1 MIQTLKKYRFW
12 IFLTLAALILFVDL
26 MLGVEARPL
35 IDGLGFIF
43 FMLACMSVPDSF
55 GKKAKQPVYGYEK

>member
-12 IFLTLAALILFVDL
+12 IFMTLAALLLSVDWL
-26 MLGVEARPL
+26 LGIKARPL

-43 FMLACMSVPDSF
+43 FMLGCMSVPDNF
-55 GKKAKQPVYGYEK
+55 GKKEKQP

>member
-12 IFLTLAALILFVDL
+12 IFMMLAASLLSIDL
-26 MLGVEARPL
+26 LLGIKARPL

-43 FMLACMSVPDSF
+43 FMLGCMSVPDNF
-55 GKKAKQPVYGYEK
+55 DKNEKQP

>member
-12 IFLTLAALILFVDL
+12 IFMTLAALPLSVDWL
-26 MLGVEARPL
+26 LGIEARPL

-43 FMLACMSVPDSF
+43 FMLGCMSAPDNF
-55 GKKAKQPVYGYEK
+55 GKKEKQP

>member
-12 IFLTLAALILFVDL
+12 VFLTPAALILSVDL
-26 MLGVEARPL
+26 LLGVDARPL

-43 FMLACMSVPDSF
+43 FVLACMSVPDNF
-55 GKKAKQPVYGYEK
+55 GKKERQP

>member
-12 IFLTLAALILFVDL
+12 IFMTLAAVMLSVDL
-26 MLGVEARPL
+26 LLGVDARPL

-43 FMLACMSVPDSF
+43 FMLACMSVPDTF
-55 GKKAKQPVYGYEK
+55 GKKEKQS